1 MVKRTRL
8 TAALILSLFAMPSV
22 ALGGDDGEK
31 APKKYNAY
39 EEFSRANRLVSY
51 GGYSRA
57 IPHYKRALVADPAN
71 YSIAHYNLG
80 EVYRAKGS
88 CASAAF
94 HYQAY
99 INVGND
105 PESVELSRS
114 GVRECAGRDWG
125 RLKVSVADSESASI
139 SIDGFE
145 VSYTGKLGEFM
156 LAPGKYKVVVSR
168 RDHITQER
176 VIEIKP
182 DQGVS
187 EESFTLE
194 KMTFFGKVGVS
205 VNVDNA
211 TVKII
216 PKQLDKKSEQVES
229 ISATSPHKT
238 IHEFP
243 TGKYLVEVNLDGY
256 DRWVRHVYVTRGSE
270 QIVEVRL
277 TESLPDWL
285 R

>member
-8 TAALILSLFAMPSV
+8 TAALILFSLAVPSL
-22 ALGGDDGEK
+22 ALGEDGEQ
-31 APKKYNAY
+31 APKKYSAY

-57 IPHYKRALVADPAN
+57 IPHYKRALVADSAN

-80 EVYRAKGS
+80 EVYRAKGD

-99 INVGND
+99 VNIGND
-105 PESVELSRS
+105 EESIELSKR
-114 GVRECAGRDWG
+114 GARECAGRDWG
-125 RLKVSVADSESASI
+125 SLKVAVADSSSASI

-145 VSYTGKLGEFM
+145 VSYTGQLGEFM
-156 LAPGKYKVVVSR
+156 LAPGKYKVVVNQN
-168 RDHITQER
+168 DHIAQER
-176 VIEIKP
+176 VIEVEAN
-182 DQGVS
+182 QGAL

-194 KMTFFGKVGVS
+194 KMTFFGKVGVT
-205 VNVDNA
+205 VNVDDA

-216 PKQLDKKSEQVES
+216 PKQLDKANERVEA

-243 TGKYLVEVNLDGY
+243 TGKYLIEVDRDGY
-256 DRWVRHVYVTRGSE
+256 DRWIRHVYVTRGSE
-270 QIVEVRL
+270 QVVEVRL
-277 TESLPDWL
+277 SESLPDWL